1 MTNTE
6 FKKLKAAFRYWVLG
20 KAENDPSYYDVLTA
34 LRIAEKYH
42 VNKRKDGAHEFSHQ
56 IAICSYLRTLHKY
69 FRFPALVFVVA
80 LLHDTPEDYP
90 ESKEEILELLPTAY
104 PYTIRMSKIDENGN
118 KMPYEI
124 YFGRMKECPVCSLV
138 KLADR
143 IANIS
148 TMIGVFDHDK
158 QTQYLQDLEDWFFP
172 MLKYAKRKFPDQE
185 PAFENMKSVLF
196 IQKDTILKMREEP
209 KA

>member
-6 FKKLKAAFRYWVLG
+6 YKKLKQSFRYWVQG
-20 KAENDPSYYDVLTA
+20 KAENEPEYYKVLTA

-42 VNKRKDGAHEFSHQ
+42 KNKRKDGAPELSHQ

-69 FRFPALVFVVA
+69 FRFPAMVFIVA
-80 LLHDTPEDYP
+80 LLHDVIEDYP
-90 ESKEEILELLPTAY
+90 ESADEVFALLPDAY
-104 PYTIRMSKIDENGN
+104 PLVVRMSKIDSFGN
-118 KMPYEI
+118 KIPYEE
-124 YFGRMKECPVCSLV
+124 YFGLIQECEICSLV

-148 TMIGVFDHDK
+148 TMIGVFSYDK
-158 QTQYLQDLEDWFFP
+158 QTSYLEDLINWFFP

-185 PAFENMKSVLF
+185 PAYENMKTVLF
-196 IQKDTILKMREEP
+196 VQQDTILKMREELSI
-209 KA
+209 

>member
-1 MTNTE
+1 MTNTD
-6 FKKLKAAFRYWVLG
+6 FKKLKQSFRYWVLG
-20 KAENDPSYYDVLTA
+20 KAENDKTYYDVLTA

-42 VNKRKDGAHEFSHQ
+42 TNKRKDGAPELSHQ

-69 FRFPALVFVVA
+69 FRFPALVLIVA
-80 LLHDTPEDYP
+80 LLHDTIEDYP
-90 ESKEEILELLPTAY
+90 ESKQEILSLLPEAY
-104 PYTIRMSKIDENGN
+104 DYVVRMSKIDSDGN

-124 YFGRMKECPVCSLV
+124 YFGAMQECPVCSIV

-148 TMIGVFDHDK
+148 TMIGVFSYDK
-158 QTQYLQDLEDWFFP
+158 QTSYLQDLIDWFFP

-196 IQKDTILKMREEP
+196 VQQDTILKMRAELTN
-209 KA
+209 